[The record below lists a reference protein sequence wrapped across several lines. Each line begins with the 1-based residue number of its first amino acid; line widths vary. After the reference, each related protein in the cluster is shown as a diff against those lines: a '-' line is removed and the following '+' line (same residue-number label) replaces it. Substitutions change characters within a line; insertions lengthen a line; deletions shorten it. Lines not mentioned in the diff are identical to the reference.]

1 MSEVQELGTGP
12 TEPSG
17 NSIRWYLLLAGAL
30 LLLIVVVGA
39 LLISKGIPALIGEK
53 EPVALSPTEPP
64 VTLVPTFTPESVQPP
79 AVLPTEPPP
88 TRSAPVMSE
97 PVTPLFDFDSAGARP
112 GVEWTGFFGQ
122 VFDATG
128 RPMPGIWL
136 IVWQDRNPA
145 SPAVQTDENGYYE
158 IHLAD
163 KPLAGTWSIQVLT
176 DDWQAA
182 SKVFTFETDTDTQTG
197 IQQIQVLWKQIP

>member
-1 MSEVQELGTGP
+1 
-12 TEPSG
+12 
-17 NSIRWYLLLAGAL
+17 L

>member
-17 NSIRWYLLLAGAL
+17 NSIRWYLLLAGVL
-30 LLLIVVVGA
+30 LLLIIVVGA
-39 LLISKGIPALIGEK
+39 LLISKGIPALKGEK
-53 EPVALSPTEPP
+53 EPVALSPTESPA
-64 VTLVPTFTPESVQPP
+64 TLAPTFTPESIPSP
-79 AVLPTEPPP
+79 AVSPTEPPP
-88 TRSAPVMSE
+88 TCSAPVMSD

-128 RPMPGIWL
+128 KPMPGVSL
-136 IVWQDRNPA
+136 IVWQDTDPA
-145 SPAVQTDENGYYE
+145 SPVVQTDENGYYE
-158 IHLAD
+158 IRLAD

-176 DDWQAA
+176 EDCQGA
-182 SKVFTFETDTDTQTG
+182 SKVFTFQTDTDTQIG